1 MNMKRT
7 IILSA
12 LFIFLWSALSA
23 QVQDSAKINQVKEPT
38 KGEEAKDST
47 AKDVKQKDKNDE
59 YKTLFGNNRSSGGY
73 GAFNVGYTQ
82 IDNKQAVIFGGKFE
96 WIIGHSLGLGL
107 GGNGFINE
115 NHYDSNLNTDV
126 FLTGGYGG
134 FIIEPI
140 LLPKF
145 PVHISFPTLLGVGGI
160 SYITQDMDYHN
171 MVEDSEVF
179 LIAEPS
185 AELEF
190 NITRHF
196 RLALGASY
204 RFTSPFNVGTSGTA
218 PVSSDSLESWSFM
231 MTFKFGKF

>member
-1 MNMKRT
+1 
-7 IILSA
+7 
-12 LFIFLWSALSA
+12 
-23 QVQDSAKINQVKEPT
+23 VE
-38 KGEEAKDST
+38 
-47 AKDVKQKDKNDE
+47 KQATKNDE
-59 YKTLFGNNRSSGGY
+59 FKTLFGHNRSSGAY
-73 GAFNVGYTQ
+73 GAFNIGYSE

-96 WIIGHSLGLGL
+96 WIIGHSLGLGF

-115 NHYDSNLNTDV
+115 YHFDATLNTDV

-145 PVHISFPTLLGVGGI
+145 PVHLSFPVLLGAGGI
-160 SYITQDMDYHN
+160 SYITKDLDSYHN
-171 MVEDSEVF
+171 MIEDSEVF

-204 RFTSPFNVGTSGTA
+204 RFTSPFNVGTTGTT
-218 PVSSDSLESWSFM
+218 PVSSDSLESWSYLL
-231 MTFKFGKF
+231 TFKFGRF

>member
-1 MNMKRT
+1 MKRN

-12 LFIFLWSALSA
+12 LLIFLWSASSA
-23 QVQDSAKINQVKEPT
+23 QIQDSTKNEQETDQAKKET
-38 KGEEAKDST
+38 KH
-47 AKDVKQKDKNDE
+47 KDKSDD
-59 YKTLFGNNRSSGGY
+59 YQTLFGNNRSSGGY
-73 GAFNVGYTQ
+73 GAFNVGYSQ
-82 IDNKQAVIFGGKFE
+82 IDNKQAIIFGGKFE
-96 WIIGHSLGLGL
+96 WIIGHSLGLGF

-115 NHYDSNLNTDV
+115 NHYDPNLNTDV

-140 LLPKF
+140 ILPKF
-145 PVHISFPTLLGVGGI
+145 PVHISFPILLGAGGI

-171 MVEDSEVF
+171 IVEDSEFF

-196 RLALGASY
+196 RIALGASY
-204 RFTSPFNVGTSGTA
+204 RFASPFDVGASGS
-218 PVSSDSLESWSFM
+218 PSVSSDSLESWTYM

>member
-1 MNMKRT
+1 MKRT

-12 LFIFLWSALSA
+12 LLIFLWSASSA
-23 QVQDSAKINQVKEPT
+23 QEQDSTKSNQEQV
-38 KGEEAKDST
+38 KDST
-47 AKDVKQKDKNDE
+47 KKEVKHKEKSDDYQ
-59 YKTLFGNNRSSGGY
+59 TLFGHNRSSGGY
-73 GAFNVGYTQ
+73 GAFNVGYSQ

-96 WIIGHSLGLGL
+96 WIVGHSLGLGF
-107 GGNGFINE
+107 GGSGFINE
-115 NHYDSNLNTDV
+115 NHYDTNLGVDV

-145 PVHISFPTLLGVGGI
+145 PVHLSFPVLLGAGGI
-160 SYITQDMDYHN
+160 SYITENMDYQN

-204 RFTSPFNVGTSGTA
+204 RFTSPFNVGTSGST
-218 PVSSDSLESWSFM
+218 PVSSDSLDSWTYM
-231 MTFKFGKF
+231 MTFKFGRF

>member
-1 MNMKRT
+1 MKRT
-7 IILSA
+7 VILSVLISILLSP
-12 LFIFLWSALSA
+12 LFS
-23 QVQDSAKINQVKEPT
+23 QENDSIKKE
-38 KGEEAKDST
+38 KKD
-47 AKDVKQKDKNDE
+47 DE
-59 YKTLFGNNRSSGGY
+59 FKTLFGHNRPGGAY
-73 GAFNVGYTQ
+73 GAFSFGYTE
-82 IDNKQAVIFGGKFE
+82 IDEIQAVTFGGKFE
-96 WIIGHSLGLGL
+96 WIVGHSIGFGF

-115 NHYDSNLNTDV
+115 YHWDPNLGRDV

-145 PVHISFPTLLGVGGI
+145 PVHLSFPILLGAGGI
-160 SYITQDMDYHN
+160 SYITKETQDYHN
-171 MVEDSEVF
+171 MIEDSEVF

-204 RFTSPFNVGTSGTA
+204 RFTTPFDVGASGA
-218 PVSSDSLESWSFM
+218 SPVSSNAIESWSYI
-231 MTFKFGKF
+231 MTFKFGRF

>member
-1 MNMKRT
+1 MKRI

-12 LFIFLWSALSA
+12 LLIFLWSVTFAQIQDSTKNN
-23 QVQDSAKINQVKEPT
+23 QVQEPAKNEQVEDSAKK
-38 KGEEAKDST
+38 EAKQKNN
-47 AKDVKQKDKNDE
+47 KDEFQ
-59 YKTLFGNNRSSGGY
+59 TLFGHNRSSGGY
-73 GAFNVGYTQ
+73 GAFNIGYSQ
-82 IDNKQAVIFGGKFE
+82 IDNKQAIIFGGKFE
-96 WIIGHSLGLGL
+96 WIVGHSLGLGF

-115 NHYDSNLNTDV
+115 NHYDTNLDLDV

-145 PVHISFPTLLGVGGI
+145 PVHLSFPILLGAGGI
-160 SYITQDMDYHN
+160 SYIAENMDYHN

-190 NITRHF
+190 NITRNF

-204 RFTSPFNVGTSGTA
+204 RFTSPFDVGASGTT
-218 PVSSDSLESWSFM
+218 PVSSDSLDSWTYM
-231 MTFKFGKF
+231 MTFKFGRF

>member
-1 MNMKRT
+1 MKRT

-12 LFIFLWSALSA
+12 LLIFLWSASSA
-23 QVQDSAKINQVKEPT
+23 QVQDSTKDTLVQDSAKKEVKHKE
-38 KGEEAKDST
+38 
-47 AKDVKQKDKNDE
+47 KNDE
-59 YKTLFGNNRSSGGY
+59 YQTLFGHNRSSGGY
-73 GAFNVGYTQ
+73 GAFNVGYSQ
-82 IDNKQAVIFGGKFE
+82 IDSKQAVIFGGKFE
-96 WIIGHSLGLGL
+96 WIVGHSLGLGF

-115 NHYDSNLNTDV
+115 NHFDPYLNTDV

-145 PVHISFPTLLGVGGI
+145 PVHLSFPTLLGAGGI
-160 SYITQDMDYHN
+160 SYITENMDYHN

-204 RFTSPFNVGTSGTA
+204 RFTSPFNVGTSGSA
-218 PVSSDSLESWSFM
+218 PVSSDSLDSWTYM
-231 MTFKFGKF
+231 MTFKFGRF